1 MTTLYSLPRRVVF
14 PFLLVILL
22 AGFVLRVWNLN
33 FDRGIGSHPDERST
47 ACFYATTIAL
57 PSSWEQFWD
66 PQRSP
71 MNPLWDVQQQRP
83 RSFTY
88 GHFPLYVGVLMGD
101 LFHVLAPA
109 VEAIGAPAE
118 TVSLMQRADAACDA
132 IAVAGRL
139 TIALFDTLTIFL
151 LYLLGARMFGRSG
164 GLLAAA
170 FYAFTAQAIQ
180 LSHFFAMDPAS
191 TTFIVLAVLGGVSM
205 ATMRRFGV
213 ALLTGIACGLAIASK
228 FSALPVLAVPA
239 VAALL
244 SVWREV
250 QESYQAGRP
259 LDGRVPFAA
268 IIGVAVAWLA
278 AFAAFFVTSP
288 YAILDWETFS
298 RAVLVEQGMM
308 VRGVADFPFTRQYR
322 NTLPYIYFIQQQ
334 VQWGLGWPLGIV
346 ALAGTAY
353 AVWQLLLTVFRL
365 ITTWIALGRKTGKL
379 RWLNDAQLANLV
391 VWAWVL
397 PYFAITGA
405 FLAKF
410 NRYMSPMLPF
420 VLLWGAWVIVALW
433 RAGAKKRLGDSQIE
447 RLEIETLEIGDWKS
461 DDTPSLPIAQSHD
474 RPITQSPISNLQ
486 SPFRLLALL
495 LATLGLA
502 GGIFWSLAYVNGV
515 YNREHTWITASRWIY
530 ENAPPGSVLLWEL
543 WDDPLPKSI
552 PGEPDM
558 DMYSRGLT
566 NIDWSPY
573 EEDTADKYQILKQKL
588 READFVVYSSKR
600 IYDSVDELPER
611 YPMTNLYY
619 QAMWDGRL
627 GFELAQEVTSPPQ
640 LFGFVFDDRHADES
654 FSLYDHPQVSIFRKV
669 RDLSDAEF
677 DAIFERSWERAIP
690 YYRGKDSPL
699 SPLLEVIGLG
709 SRPGSEQSGLI
720 NRIIGLLGVG
730 QAAPSLPP
738 PGERPSLMFDR
749 PIQELPVVDNYRWNT
764 LASEST
770 MLAIVWWWLV
780 LTLLGWAAWP
790 LIFGIFRPLRDA
802 GFFLSRTFGWLL
814 GGWLLWMLTSLGL
827 LQNTVLFSWLSVLIV
842 TVVGAAFA
850 YRQRAAMRTFLRAN
864 WRLMLVGEAVFGA
877 AFLAFIW
884 VRLQNPDLWQPWFGG
899 EKQMEFAFLNGILRS
914 PTFPPVNPHFAGGV
928 INYYYFGLY
937 LVAYLIKLTGIYAEV
952 AFNLALPMLFA
963 LTVVNVFAVAYSAVE
978 RKRLGDWRLEIGDA
992 HGGERSPE
1000 PVIAQSPNRTILQ
1013 SPISNLQSPLS
1024 WLSGLG
1030 AALLAPLYV
1039 VVLGNL
1045 DGAAQVVRNLARLN
1059 PSDFQSVLPG
1069 AQEVASAV
1077 GGLQQVISGAAKMPP
1092 YDFWGPSRVIEPTI
1106 NEFPFWSFL
1115 FADLHPHIIGI
1126 PLSGMF
1132 LALALV
1138 LVMDA
1143 GTDWR
1148 RAWRQGLGLVAL
1160 FALLL
1165 GALASVNLWELP
1177 TYFGLGVL
1185 TFLVSQFRGRGRIDW
1200 LTTIAAAVL
1209 YAGGAYLLFMP
1220 FFSNYVNVGA
1230 SGVGLVKQSDPIEK
1244 WLLVWGFFL
1253 FVLLSWTIY
1262 LAWKRLEIGDWR
1274 LEIGRLGDWAIQR
1287 FGEGEKG
1294 REGDGLAQDDAQSL
1308 ISSLQSPYLPKPSG
1322 IERAVNL
1329 FFRRFDDSPR
1339 ALYLHNRLVRA
1350 PGFLYL
1356 LLLAL
1361 MPTTLL
1367 LAVGAWLA
1375 GWSVLA
1381 LCLSWLGLAVAM
1393 LWRSAR
1399 TTDAGAA
1406 LTAVL
1411 TATGLAI
1418 LAGTQVVYLKDFL
1431 SGSDYYRMNT
1441 LFKFFSQ
1448 VWVIWG
1454 VAAAIATP
1462 RLLNALFPEKK
1473 KNDSE
1478 IEQLGD
1484 QEIRRLEIGDL
1495 AQPHMRAPIAQSHN
1509 PPIPQSPISNLQ
1521 SLLLRAAWAAVFIVL
1536 LLASLAYPIFGTPAR
1551 LDQRMPGWRPE
1562 VGTLNGLDFM
1572 REGSYAWP
1580 DFNNVFELR
1589 YEWEALQWLLN
1600 NVRGNAVILESSEVE
1615 YYRAWGTRM
1624 ASNTGLSGLKGM
1636 HEQEQR
1642 YPEDVGYRDGLH
1654 RELWQTPDIARTQQ
1668 IIDELHIDLVY
1679 IGQLERFLHPDGV
1692 RKFEEMAAQG
1702 LLTPLFRN
1710 ERATIYAVP
1719 RRLEQHADGTF
1730 TPDGGA

>member
-1 MTTLYSLPRRVVF
+1 MTNLRSLPRRVAF
-14 PFLLVILL
+14 PLLLVILL
-22 AGFVLRVWNLN
+22 GGFTLRVWNLN

-47 ACFYATTIAL
+47 ACFYAVTIAL
-57 PSSWEQFWD
+57 PTSWDQFWD

-71 MNPLWDVQQQRP
+71 MNPMWDLQQQRP

-88 GHFPLYVGVLMGD
+88 GHLPLYAGVLMGEA
-101 LFHVLAPA
+101 FHRLAPA
-109 VEAIGAPAE
+109 AEAIGLPTE
-118 TVSLMQRADAACDA
+118 TVSLMQRADASCDA

-139 TIALFDTLTIFL
+139 VIALFDTLIIFL
-151 LYLLGARMFGRSG
+151 LYLLGARMIGRGG

-170 FYAFTAQAIQ
+170 FYAFAAQAIQ

-191 TTFIVLAVLGGVSM
+191 TAFTVLAVLGGVSM
-205 ATMRRFGV
+205 VTTRRLSI
-213 ALLTGIACGLAIASK
+213 ALLTGVASGLAIASK
-228 FSALPVLAVPA
+228 FSALPVLAAPA

-244 SVWREV
+244 MVWRGV
-250 QESYQAGRP
+250 QESHQAGRA
-259 LDGRVPFAA
+259 LDGRVPFFA
-268 IIGVAVAWLA
+268 IISVAVAWLA
-278 AFAAFFVTSP
+278 AFAAFFITSP

-346 ALAGTAY
+346 ALAGTGY
-353 AVWQLLLTVFRL
+353 AVWEALRSAFRL
-365 ITTWIALGRKTGKL
+365 VSTWIALGRRSGAL
-379 RWLNDAQLANLV
+379 RWLDDAQLANLV

-397 PYFAITGA
+397 PYFLITGA

-410 NRYMSPMLPF
+410 NRYMSPVLPF
-420 VLLWGAWVIVALW
+420 VLLWAAWLVVVLW
-433 RAGAKKRLGDSQIE
+433 RAGSRDWEIRRS
-447 RLEIETLEIGDWKS
+447 EIEDVETEGSGDGAN
-461 DDTPSLPIAQSHD
+461 PS
-474 RPITQSPISNLQ
+474 SPISNFSISKTL
-486 SPFRLLALL
+486 SVTLA
-495 LATLGLA
+495 AVGLI
-502 GGIFWSLAYVNGV
+502 GGLFWSLAYVNGV

-530 ENAPPGSVLLWEL
+530 ENAPPGSVLLWEV

-552 PGEPDM
+552 PNEPGM
-558 DMYSRGLT
+558 DMGAHGLT

-573 EEDTADKYQILKQKL
+573 EEDTADKYELLKQKL
-588 READFVVYSSKR
+588 READYVVYSSKR

-619 QAMWDGRL
+619 DAMWDGRL

-640 LFGFVFDDRHADES
+640 LLGFVFDDRHADES

-677 DAIFERSWERAIP
+677 DALFDRSWERAVP
-690 YYRGKDSPL
+690 YFRGNDSPL
-699 SPLLEVIGLG
+699 SPLLEALGLG
-709 SRPGSEQSGLI
+709 SQPGSEQSGLI
-720 NRIIGLLGVG
+720 NRVIGLLGVG
-730 QAAPSLPP
+730 QSASAVPP
-738 PGERPSLMFDR
+738 PGERASLMFDT
-749 PIQELPVVDNYRWNT
+749 PIQELPIVDNYRWNT

-770 MLAIVWWWLV
+770 VLAVVWWWVV
-780 LTLLGWAAWP
+780 LTLLGWVTWP
-790 LIFGIFRPLRDA
+790 LLFGLFRPLRDA

-827 LQNTVLFSWLSVLIV
+827 LQNTVRFSWLSVLLV
-842 TVVGAAFA
+842 AAVGAYFA
-850 YRQRAAMRTFLRAN
+850 YRQRAAMRDFVRSSWKL
-864 WRLMLVGEAVFGA
+864 LLVGEAVFGI
-877 AFLAFIW
+877 AFLLFIA
-884 VRLQNPDLWQPWFGG
+884 VRLQNPDIWQPWFGG

-937 LVAYLIKLTGIYAEV
+937 LVAYLVKLTGIYAEV
-952 AFNLALPMLFA
+952 AFNLAIAMLFA
-963 LTVVNVFAVAYSAVE
+963 LTVVNVFAVAYSAVA
-978 RKRLGDWRLEIGDA
+978 RKRDRGMQRLEIGAVAEDA
-992 HGGERSPE
+992 ESPA
-1000 PVIAQSPNRTILQ
+1000 PPITNLQ
-1013 SPISNLQSPLS
+1013 SSNLQSPNRQSRIS
-1024 WLSGLG
+1024 WKTGLG

-1039 VVLGNL
+1039 TILGNL
-1045 DGAAQVVRNLARLN
+1045 DGAAQIVRNLARLT
-1059 PSDFQSVLPG
+1059 PSQWQSALPG
-1069 AQEVASAV
+1069 VQEMAGAAA
-1077 GGLQQVISGAAKMPP
+1077 GLQQVVSGAAQMPP

-1126 PLSGMF
+1126 PISAMF

-1148 RAWRQGLGLVAL
+1148 RAWRQGLAMVAL

-1200 LTTIAAAVL
+1200 LITIPVAVL

-1220 FFSNYVNVGA
+1220 FFNNYVNVGA
-1230 SGVGLVKQSDPIEK
+1230 SGVGLVNQSDPLGK

-1253 FVLLSWTIY
+1253 FVLVSWTFY
-1262 LAWKRLEIGDWR
+1262 LAWKRVGT
-1274 LEIGRLGDWAIQR
+1274 
-1287 FGEGEKG
+1287 GEGELSEKG
-1294 REGDGLAQDDAQSL
+1294 KMEDSPAQNDAQSPDLPISDL
-1308 ISSLQSPYLPKPSG
+1308 ISPDLPKPSPNLPKPSG
-1322 IERAVNL
+1322 VERAVSL
-1329 FFRRFDDSPR
+1329 FLRRYDDSPR
-1339 ALYLHNRLVRA
+1339 ALYLHNKLVRV
-1350 PGFLYL
+1350 PGFFYL
-1356 LLLAL
+1356 LFLAL
-1361 MPTTLL
+1361 IPATLV
-1367 LAVGAWLA
+1367 LAFVAGLA
-1375 GWSVLA
+1375 GWPVLA
-1381 LCLSWLGLAVAM
+1381 LCLAWLGLAVAM

-1462 RLLNALFPEKK
+1462 RLLDALFPERK
-1473 KNDSE
+1473 SE
-1478 IEQLGD
+1478 
-1484 QEIRRLEIGDL
+1484 LE
-1495 AQPHMRAPIAQSHN
+1495 RN
-1509 PPIPQSPISNLQ
+1509 PSLTQSPISKFQ
-1521 SLLLRAAWAAVFIVL
+1521 SLFLRTVWAASFIVL

-1551 LDQRMPGWRPE
+1551 LDQRMMGWRPE
-1562 VGTLNGLDFM
+1562 IGTLNGLDFM

-1580 DFNNVFELR
+1580 DFNNVIELR
-1589 YEWEALQWLLN
+1589 YEWEALQWLLS

-1654 RELWQTPDIARTQQ
+1654 RELWQTPDTVRTQQ
-1668 IIDELHIDLVY
+1668 IMDELSIDLVY
-1679 IGQLERFLHPDGV
+1679 VGQLERFLHPDGV
-1692 RKFEEMAAQG
+1692 QKFEAMAAQG
-1702 LLTPLFRN
+1702 LLTPLYQNDRV
-1710 ERATIYAVP
+1710 TIYTP
-1719 RRLEQHADGTF
+1719 PGRLEQQ
-1730 TPDGGA
+1730 PDGAFAPSDGE

>member
-1 MTTLYSLPRRVVF
+1 MTTSRSLPHRVVF
-14 PFLLVILL
+14 PILLVILL

-101 LFHVLAPA
+101 LFHKLAPVA
-109 VEAIGAPAE
+109 EAIGAPAE

-151 LYLLGARMFGRSG
+151 LYLLGARIFGRGG

-191 TTFIVLAVLGGVSM
+191 TTFTVLAVLGGVSM
-205 ATMRRFGV
+205 VTMRRFGV
-213 ALLTGIACGLAIASK
+213 ALLTGVACGLAIASK
-228 FSALPVLAVPA
+228 FSALPVLAAPA

-250 QESYQAGRP
+250 QESHQSGRP

-268 IIGVAVAWLA
+268 ILGVAVAWLA

-288 YAILDWETFS
+288 YAILDWGAFS

-334 VQWGLGWPLGIV
+334 VQWGLGWPLGLV
-346 ALAGTAY
+346 AVAGTAY
-353 AVWQLLLTVFRL
+353 AIWQLLLAVFRL
-365 ITTWIALGRKTGKL
+365 IATWIALGRKSGRL
-379 RWLNDAQLANLV
+379 RWLDDAQLANLV

-410 NRYMSPMLPF
+410 NRYMSPVLPF
-420 VLLWGAWVIVALW
+420 VLLWGAWLIVVLW
-433 RAGAKKRLGDSQIE
+433 KAGAKKRLEIGDS
-447 RLEIETLEIGDWKS
+447 EIRRLEIGDWTS
-461 DDTPSLPIAQSHD
+461 DEATDRAISQSPNHAI
-474 RPITQSPISNLQ
+474 PQSPNLQSPISNLR
-486 SPFRLLALL
+486 SPFRIFALL

-552 PGEPDM
+552 PGEPGM
-558 DMYSRGLT
+558 DMGSTGLI

-677 DAIFERSWERAIP
+677 DAIFDRSWERAIP

-699 SPLLEVIGLG
+699 SPLLEAIGLG

-720 NRIIGLLGVG
+720 NRIIGLFGVG

-738 PGERPSLMFDR
+738 PGERPSLMFDT
-749 PIQELPVVDNYRWNT
+749 PIQQLPVVDNYRWNT

-770 MLAIVWWWLV
+770 VLAIVWWWAV
-780 LTLLGWAAWP
+780 LTLLGWVAWP
-790 LIFGIFRPLRDA
+790 LIFGVFRPLRDA
-802 GFFLSRTFGWLL
+802 GYFLSRTFGWLL
-814 GGWLLWMLTSLGL
+814 GGWLLWMLTSLGV

-842 TVVGAAFA
+842 AVVGAVFA
-850 YRQRAAMRTFLRAN
+850 YRQRAAMRAFIRTN
-864 WRLMLVGEAVFGA
+864 WKLMLVGEAVFGA

-952 AFNLALPMLFA
+952 AFNLAIPMLFA

-978 RKRLGDWRLEIGDA
+978 KKRLGDWRLEIGDS
-992 HGGERSPE
+992 HEGERSPN
-1000 PVIAQSPNRTILQ
+1000 PAVAQSHNLTSTQ
-1013 SPISNLQSPLS
+1013 SPISNLHSPLP
-1024 WLSGLG
+1024 WFSGLG

-1039 VVLGNL
+1039 TILGNL

-1069 AQEVASAV
+1069 AQELAGAV
-1077 GGLQQVISGAAKMPP
+1077 GSLQQVISGAAKMPP

-1148 RAWRQGLGLVAL
+1148 RAWRQGLALVAL

-1209 YAGGAYLLFMP
+1209 YAGGAYLFFMP

-1230 SGVGLVKQSDPIEK
+1230 SGVGLVKESDPIER
-1244 WLLVWGFFL
+1244 WLLVWGFF
-1253 FVLLSWTIY
+1253 FFILLSWTLY

-1274 LEIGRLGDWAIQR
+1274 LEIGEWGNGRVGDREI
-1287 FGEGEKG
+1287 G
-1294 REGDGLAQDDAQSL
+1294 RGGDPAAQDDAQSP
-1308 ISSLQSPYLPKPSG
+1308 ISNLQSPDLPKPSG
-1322 IERAVNL
+1322 VERAVNL
-1329 FFRRFDDSPR
+1329 FLCRFDDSPR
-1339 ALYLHNRLVRA
+1339 ALYLHNKLVRA
-1350 PGFLYL
+1350 PGFFYL

-1361 MPTTLL
+1361 IPTTLL

-1411 TATGLAI
+1411 TATGLA
-1418 LAGTQVVYLKDFL
+1418 T
-1431 SGSDYYRMNT
+1431 
-1441 LFKFFSQ
+1441 
-1448 VWVIWG
+1448 
-1454 VAAAIATP
+1454 
-1462 RLLNALFPEKK
+1462 
-1473 KNDSE
+1473 
-1478 IEQLGD
+1478 GD
-1484 QEIRRLEIGDL
+1484 RH
-1495 AQPHMRAPIAQSHN
+1495 AQRA
-1509 PPIPQSPISNLQ
+1509 
-1521 SLLLRAAWAAVFIVL
+1521 
-1536 LLASLAYPIFGTPAR
+1536 
-1551 LDQRMPGWRPE
+1551 
-1562 VGTLNGLDFM
+1562 
-1572 REGSYAWP
+1572 
-1580 DFNNVFELR
+1580 
-1589 YEWEALQWLLN
+1589 
-1600 NVRGNAVILESSEVE
+1600 
-1615 YYRAWGTRM
+1615 
-1624 ASNTGLSGLKGM
+1624 
-1636 HEQEQR
+1636 
-1642 YPEDVGYRDGLH
+1642 GLH
-1654 RELWQTPDIARTQQ
+1654 ARGVICLARFQQ
-1668 IIDELHIDLVY
+1668 
-1679 IGQLERFLHPDGV
+1679 
-1692 RKFEEMAAQG
+1692 
-1702 LLTPLFRN
+1702 
-1710 ERATIYAVP
+1710 
-1719 RRLEQHADGTF
+1719 RLRVAL
-1730 TPDGGA
+1730 

>member
-1 MTTLYSLPRRVVF
+1 MTTTHSRTLPDRVVL
-14 PFLLVILL
+14 PLLAVILFS
-22 AGFVLRVWNLN
+22 GFVLRTWNLN

-71 MNPLWDVQQQRP
+71 MNPLWDSQQQQP

-101 LFHVLAPA
+101 IFHRLAPVA
-109 VEAIGAPAE
+109 EVIGAPAE
-118 TVSLMQRADAACDA
+118 TVSLMQRGDSACDA

-151 LYLLGARMFGRSG
+151 LFLLGVRIFGRGG

-170 FYAFTAQAIQ
+170 FYAFAAQAIQ

-191 TTFIVLAVLGGVSM
+191 TTFTVLAVLGGVSM
-205 ATMRRFGV
+205 LSSRRLSV
-213 ALLTGIACGLAIASK
+213 ALVTGIACGLAIASK

-239 VAALL
+239 VAAILF
-244 SVWREV
+244 VWRAM
-250 QESYQAGRP
+250 QESHQASRP
-259 LDGRVPFAA
+259 LDGRAPFFA
-268 IIGVAVAWLA
+268 IIGVAVAWSA
-278 AFAAFFVTSP
+278 AFVAFFITSP
-288 YAILDWETFS
+288 YAILDWGTFS

-334 VQWGLGWPLGIV
+334 VQWGLGWPLGLV
-346 ALAGTAY
+346 ALAGSGY
-353 AVWQLLLTVFRL
+353 AVWEMIRSLFRFVMSWVA
-365 ITTWIALGRKTGKL
+365 IGRKEGKL
-379 RWLNDAQLANLV
+379 RWLNDAQLANLI
-391 VWAWVL
+391 VWSWVL

-410 NRYMSPMLPF
+410 NRYMSPVLPF
-420 VLLWGAWVIVALW
+420 ALLWGAWLIVVLW
-433 RAGAKKRLGDSQIE
+433 NVAGAKSEKREAPQEAIGDH
-447 RLEIETLEIGDWKS
+447 EIEISGEPANLE
-461 DDTPSLPIAQSHD
+461 
-474 RPITQSPISNLQ
+474 SPISNLPISQ
-486 SPFRLLALL
+486 PPNRSISRILAVA
-495 LATLGLA
+495 LAAFGLV

-515 YNREHTWITASRWIY
+515 YNREHTWIAASRWIY
-530 ENAPPGSVLLWEL
+530 ENAPQGSVLLWEL

-552 PGEPDM
+552 PGEPGM
-558 DMYSRGLT
+558 DMYSTGLT

-573 EEDTADKYQILKQKL
+573 EEDTADKFQIMKQKL

-611 YPMTNLYY
+611 YPMTNRYY
-619 QAMWDGRL
+619 AAMRDGRL
-627 GFELAQEVTSPPQ
+627 GFELAQEVTSPPR
-640 LFGFVFDDRHADES
+640 LLGFTFDDRHADES
-654 FSLYDHPQVSIFRKV
+654 FSLYDHPQVSIYRKV
-669 RDLSDAEF
+669 RDLGDAEF
-677 DAIFERSWERAIP
+677 DALFDRSWERAIP
-690 YYRGKDSPL
+690 YYRGQDSPL
-699 SPLLEVIGLG
+699 SPLLEALGLG
-709 SRPGSEQSGLI
+709 SQPGSEQSGLI

-730 QAAPSLPP
+730 QSATAVPP
-738 PGERPSLMFDR
+738 PGERASLMFDT
-749 PIQELPVVDNYRWNT
+749 PIQELPPVDNYRWNT
-764 LASEST
+764 LASVST
-770 MLAIVWWWLV
+770 VLAIAWWWVV
-780 LTLLGWAAWP
+780 LTLLGWVAWP

-814 GGWLLWMLTSLGL
+814 GGWILWMLTSLGL
-827 LQNTVLFSWLSVLIV
+827 LRNTVAFSWLSVLLV
-842 TVVGAAFA
+842 TAAGAYFA
-850 YRQRAAMRTFLRAN
+850 YRQRDAMRAFIRAN
-864 WRLMLVGEAVFGA
+864 WKLMIAGEVVFAA

-884 VRLQNPDLWQPWFGG
+884 VRLQNPDIWQPWFGG

-952 AFNLALPMLFA
+952 AFNLAIPMLFA

-978 RKRLGDWRLEIGDA
+978 KRIERLGDSENHRVEIENLEGD
-992 HGGERSPE
+992 E
-1000 PVIAQSPNRTILQ
+1000 QSPNRSIPQSPISNLQ
-1013 SPISNLQSPLS
+1013 SPISNLQSPVS
-1024 WLSGLG
+1024 WFAGLG

-1039 VVLGNL
+1039 TILGNL
-1045 DGAAQVVRNLARLN
+1045 DGAAQVVRNLARLR
-1059 PSDFQSVLPG
+1059 PSDFQSAIPG
-1069 AQEVASAV
+1069 VQEMV
-1077 GGLQQVISGAAKMPP
+1077 GALDGFQQVVSGAAKLPN

-1138 LVMDA
+1138 LIMDA
-1143 GTDWR
+1143 ETNWR
-1148 RAWRQGLGLVAL
+1148 RAWRQGLAMVAL

-1177 TYFGLGVL
+1177 TYFGLGLL
-1185 TFLVSQFRGRGRIDW
+1185 TFMVSQFRGRGRIDW
-1200 LTTIAAAVL
+1200 PVTLLVAIL

-1230 SGVGLVKQSDPIEK
+1230 SGVGLVKESDPIEK
-1244 WLLVWGFFL
+1244 WLLVWGFFF
-1253 FVLLSWTIY
+1253 FVLVSWTFF
-1262 LAWKRLEIGDWR
+1262 LASRR
-1274 LEIGRLGDWAIQR
+1274 
-1287 FGEGEKG
+1287 
-1294 REGDGLAQDDAQSL
+1294 SV
-1308 ISSLQSPYLPKPSG
+1308 SNPQSPNPVISQTRNFPSG
-1322 IERAVNL
+1322 IERAVAL
-1329 FFRRFDDSPR
+1329 FLRRYDFAPR
-1339 ALYLHNRLVRA
+1339 ALYLHNKLVRE
-1350 PGFLYL
+1350 PSFFYL
-1356 LLLAL
+1356 LFLTLLPATFGLAIVAL
-1361 MPTTLL
+1361 M
-1367 LAVGAWLA
+1367 A

-1381 LCLSWLGLAVAM
+1381 LCLAWLGLAVAM
-1393 LWRSAR
+1393 LWRRAGS
-1399 TTDAGAA
+1399 TDAGSA

-1431 SGSDYYRMNT
+1431 NGSDYYRMNT

-1462 RLLNALFPEKK
+1462 RLLNALFPEHEKGGR
-1473 KNDSE
+1473 E
-1478 IEQLGD
+1478 IERSADSTTQGVEVQSL
-1484 QEIRRLEIGDL
+1484 QSPYR
-1495 AQPHMRAPIAQSHN
+1495 PIT
-1509 PPIPQSPISNLQ
+1509 QSPISSLQ
-1521 SLLLRAAWAAVFIVL
+1521 SRILRIAWAVVFCGLLLT
-1536 LLASLAYPIFGTPAR
+1536 SLAYPIFGTPAR

-1562 VGTLNGLDFM
+1562 IGTLNGLDFM

-1580 DFNNVFELR
+1580 DHNNMIELR
-1589 YEWEALQWLLN
+1589 YEWQALQWLLN
-1600 NVRGNAVILESSEVE
+1600 NIRGNAVILESSEVE

-1654 RELWQTPDIARTQQ
+1654 RELWQTPDIVRTQQ
-1668 IIDELHIDLVY
+1668 IIDELHIDLIYV
-1679 IGQLERFLHPDGV
+1679 GQLERFLHADGV
-1692 RKFEEMAAQG
+1692 QKFETMAAQG
-1702 LLTPLFRN
+1702 LLAPLYQN
-1710 ERATIYAVP
+1710 ERVIIYGV
-1719 RRLEQHADGTF
+1719 HNDV
-1730 TPDGGA
+1730 D

>member
-1 MTTLYSLPRRVVF
+1 MTKTHSLPARLVV
-14 PFLLVILL
+14 PLLLVILL
-22 AGFVLRVWNLN
+22 GGFVLRIWNLN

-88 GHFPLYVGVLMGD
+88 GHLPLYVGVLMGD
-101 LFHVLAPA
+101 VFHRLAPVA
-109 VEAIGAPAE
+109 EAIGAPPE
-118 TVSLMQRADAACDA
+118 TVSLMQRGDAACDA

-151 LYLLGARMFGRSG
+151 LYLLGARIFGRGG

-170 FYAFTAQAIQ
+170 FYAFAAQAIQ

-191 TTFIVLAVLGGVSM
+191 TAFTVLAVLGGVSM
-205 ATMRRFGV
+205 LTKARFGV
-213 ALLTGIACGLAIASK
+213 ALLTGVASGLAIASK

-239 VAALL
+239 MAALL
-244 SVWREV
+244 FVWRSV
-250 QESYQAGRP
+250 QESHRDGRP
-259 LDGRVPFAA
+259 LDGRVPFFA
-268 IIGVAVAWLA
+268 ILSVVVAWLA
-278 AFAAFFVTSP
+278 AFVAFFLTSP
-288 YAILDWETFS
+288 YAILDWGTFS

-334 VQWGLGWPLGIV
+334 VQWGLGWPLGLV

-353 AVWQLLLTVFRL
+353 AVWQLLLAAFRFVA
-365 ITTWIALGRKTGKL
+365 TWIAMGRKSGKL
-379 RWLNDAQLANLV
+379 RWLDDAQLANLV

-410 NRYMSPMLPF
+410 NRYMSPVLPF
-420 VLLWGAWVIVALW
+420 VLLWGAWLIVELW
-433 RAGAKKRLGDSQIE
+433 KAGAKRRLGDSEIE
-447 RLEIETLEIGDWKS
+447 RLEIGDS
-461 DDTPSLPIAQSHD
+461 TPDTAPNRPIAQSPN
-474 RPITQSPISNLQ
+474 RSITQSPISNLQ

-502 GGIFWSLAYVNGV
+502 GGVFWSLAYVNGV

-552 PGEPDM
+552 PGEPGM
-558 DMYSRGLT
+558 DMGSTGLI

-611 YPMTNLYY
+611 YPMTTLYY
-619 QAMWDGRL
+619 EAMWDGRL

-640 LFGFVFDDRHADES
+640 LLGFVFDDRHADES

-677 DAIFERSWERAIP
+677 DALFDRSWERAVP

-699 SPLLEVIGLG
+699 SPLLEKLGLG
-709 SRPGSEQSGLI
+709 SQPGSEQSGLL
-720 NRIIGLLGVG
+720 NRIIGLLGGG

-738 PGERPSLMFDR
+738 PGERASLRFDT
-749 PIQELPVVDNYRWNT
+749 PIQQLPVVDNYRWNT
-764 LASEST
+764 LASDST
-770 MLAIVWWWLV
+770 VLAIVWWWAV
-780 LTLLGWAAWP
+780 LTLLGWVAWP

-802 GFFLSRTFGWLL
+802 GYFLSRTFGWLL
-814 GGWLLWMLTSLGL
+814 GGWLLWMLTSLGVM
-827 LQNTVLFSWLSVLIV
+827 QNSVFFSWLSVLIV
-842 TVVGAAFA
+842 AVVGAAFA
-850 YRQRAAMRTFLRAN
+850 YRQRAAMRAFLRAN
-864 WRLMLVGEAVFGA
+864 WKLMLVGEAVFGV

-937 LVAYLIKLTGIYAEV
+937 LVAYLVKLTGIYAEV
-952 AFNLALPMLFA
+952 AFNLAIPMLFA

-978 RKRLGDWRLEIGDA
+978 KKRLGDWRLEIEDSGE
-992 HGGERSPE
+992 GERSLDPAIDQS
-1000 PVIAQSPNRTILQ
+1000 PNRPIAQSPIA
-1013 SPISNLQSPLS
+1013 

-1045 DGAAQVVRNLARLN
+1045 DGAAQVVRNLSRLN
-1059 PSDFQSVLPG
+1059 SSDFQSVLPG
-1069 AQEVASAV
+1069 AQELVGAV
-1077 GGLQQVISGAAKMPP
+1077 GGLQQVISGAAQMSP
-1092 YDFWGPSRVIEPTI
+1092 YDFWGPSRVIEATI

-1126 PLSGMF
+1126 PLSGLF

-1148 RAWRQGLGLVAL
+1148 RAWRQGMALVAL

-1200 LTTIAAAVL
+1200 LTTIAASVL

-1230 SGVGLVKQSDPIEK
+1230 SGVGLVKESDPLER
-1244 WLLVWGFFL
+1244 WLLVWGFFF
-1253 FVLLSWTIY
+1253 FVLLSWTMY
-1262 LAWKRLEIGDWR
+1262 LAWKRLESKDWRFGDWESAR
-1274 LEIGRLGDWAIQR
+1274 AGNPS
-1287 FGEGEKG
+1287 
-1294 REGDGLAQDDAQSL
+1294 AQDDAQSP
-1308 ISSLQSPYLPKPSG
+1308 ISNLQSPNHPSSQSPKPSG
-1322 IERAVNL
+1322 VERAVNL

-1339 ALYLHNRLVRA
+1339 ALYLHNKLVRA
-1350 PGFLYL
+1350 PGFFYL

-1361 MPTTLL
+1361 IPAMLL
-1367 LAVGAWLA
+1367 LAVAVGLA

-1399 TTDAGAA
+1399 TTDAGTA

-1411 TATGLAI
+1411 AATGLAI

-1462 RLLNALFPEKK
+1462 RLLNALFPENKK
-1473 KNDSE
+1473 GDSVIERLGDSRFE
-1478 IEQLGD
+1478 IED
-1484 QEIRRLEIGDL
+1484 S
-1495 AQPHMRAPIAQSHN
+1495 AQPRTEAPVAQSPN

-1521 SLLLRAAWAAVFIVL
+1521 SLFFRVAWAAIFIVL

-1562 VGTLNGLDFM
+1562 IGTLNGLDFM

-1589 YEWEALQWLLN
+1589 YEWEALQWLLD
-1600 NVRGNAVILESSEVE
+1600 NVRGNAVILESAEVE

-1668 IIDELHIDLVY
+1668 MIDELHIDLVY
-1679 IGQLERFLHPDGV
+1679 VGQLERFLHLDGV

-1702 LLTPLFRN
+1702 LLTPLFSN

-1719 RRLEQHADGTF
+1719 GRLEQQADGAY
-1730 TPDGGA
+1730 TPD